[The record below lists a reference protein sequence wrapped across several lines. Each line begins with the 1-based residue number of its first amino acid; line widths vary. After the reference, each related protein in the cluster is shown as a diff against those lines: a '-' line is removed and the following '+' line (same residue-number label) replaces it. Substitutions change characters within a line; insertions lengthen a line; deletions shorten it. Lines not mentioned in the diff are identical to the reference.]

1 MLPTRC
7 FQVAKLNHVCNIRY
21 WCLMNASTASNGTEQ
36 EINIRVRLFAGNTTA
51 TLCCSIFTA
60 SAASVE

>member
-1 MLPTRC
+1 
-7 FQVAKLNHVCNIRY
+7 
-21 WCLMNASTASNGTEQ
+21 MNASTASNGTEQ